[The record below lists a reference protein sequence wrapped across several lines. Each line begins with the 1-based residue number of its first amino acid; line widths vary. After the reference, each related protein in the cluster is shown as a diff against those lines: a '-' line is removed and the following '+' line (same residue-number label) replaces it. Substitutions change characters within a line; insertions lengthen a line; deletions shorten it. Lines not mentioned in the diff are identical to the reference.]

1 MDANNIK
8 TELDELLAKL
18 SDPGFLSSAQGETK
32 KAGARIQKLQ
42 RMLAAHEALKNTDNE
57 LQALGDLKK
66 ESGAT
71 DEIAALEAEIAANAE
86 AARAKIAELES
97 ENSSAP
103 LPSDMI
109 MEIRAGAGG
118 NEASLFAAELFSLYS
133 KFADRRGWEV
143 NIISKSESEAGGY
156 KEIIFEI
163 NGQDAYKTLRYESG
177 VHRVQRIPVTEK
189 QGRIHTS
196 TVSVAVLPKVEDVD
210 VEIKSQDIKVEF
222 YRSSGP
228 GGQNVNKVE
237 TAVRITYLP
246 TGFVVTSQEGRSQL
260 KNRERAMSLLRARIY
275 DVKREAEDKKL
286 AAERKSQIGTGD
298 RSEKIRTY
306 NFPQDRITDHR
317 INKSW
322 HNIESIMEGKIDDI
336 VAAFQTRTHLKNGF
350 EGVIESPSSPG
361 LRREAPRFAEAPRVS
376 TAAGAIRI

>member
-1 MDANNIK
+1 MKSLSYN
-8 TELDELLAKL
+8 TEMEISQIQKEIAELTKKL
-18 SDPGFLSSAQGETK
+18 SDPEFLSSAQGEAK

-42 RMLAAHEALKNTDNE
+42 RVLAAHETLKNTENE
-57 LQALGDLKK
+57 LRALNDLKK
-66 ESGAT
+66 ESGAN
-71 DEIAALEAEIAANAE
+71 DEIAALEAEIATNAE
-86 AARAKIAELES
+86 AAKAKIAELEND
-97 ENSSAP
+97 NSSAP
-103 LPSDMI
+103 LPSNMI

-133 KFADRRGWEV
+133 KFAERRGWEV

-163 NGQDAYKTLRYESG
+163 NGQDAYKILRYESG
-177 VHRVQRIPVTEK
+177 VHRVQRIPATEK

-196 TVSVAVLPKVEDVD
+196 TASVAVLPQVKDIDMEL
-210 VEIKSQDIKVEF
+210 KPQDIKVEF
-222 YRSSGP
+222 HKSSGP

-237 TAVRITYLP
+237 TAVRITHLP
-246 TGFVVTSQEGRSQL
+246 TGFVVGSQEGRSQL

-275 DVKREAEDKKL
+275 DIQRQAEEKKL

-317 INKSW
+317 INKSF

-336 VAAFQTRTHLKNGF
+336 VASFQTK
-350 EGVIESPSSPG
+350 
-361 LRREAPRFAEAPRVS
+361 
-376 TAAGAIRI
+376 

>member
-1 MDANNIK
+1 MEISQIQKEIA
-8 TELDELLAKL
+8 ELTKKL
-18 SDPGFLSSAQGETK
+18 SDPEFLSSAQGEAK

-42 RMLAAHEALKNTDNE
+42 RVLAAHETLKNTENE
-57 LQALGDLKK
+57 LRALNDLKK
-66 ESGAT
+66 ESGAN
-71 DEIAALEAEIAANAE
+71 DEIAALEAEIATNAE
-86 AARAKIAELES
+86 AAKAKIAELEND
-97 ENSSAP
+97 NSSAP
-103 LPSDMI
+103 LPSNMI

-133 KFADRRGWEV
+133 KFAERRGWEV

-163 NGQDAYKTLRYESG
+163 NGQDAYKILRYESG
-177 VHRVQRIPVTEK
+177 VHRVQRIPATEK

-196 TVSVAVLPKVEDVD
+196 TASVAVLPQVKDIDMEL
-210 VEIKSQDIKVEF
+210 KPQDIKVEF
-222 YRSSGP
+222 HKSSGP

-237 TAVRITYLP
+237 TAVRITHLP
-246 TGFVVTSQEGRSQL
+246 TGFVVGSQEGRSQL

-275 DVKREAEDKKL
+275 DIQRQAEEKKL

-317 INKSW
+317 INKSF

-336 VAAFQTRTHLKNGF
+336 VASFQTK
-350 EGVIESPSSPG
+350 
-361 LRREAPRFAEAPRVS
+361 
-376 TAAGAIRI
+376 

>member
-18 SDPGFLSSAQGETK
+18 SDPEFLSSAQDEAK

-42 RMLAAHEALKNTDNE
+42 RMLTAHEALKNTENE
-57 LQALGDLKK
+57 LRALEDLKK

-86 AARAKIAELES
+86 AARAKIAELEN
-97 ENSSAP
+97 ENVSAP
-103 LPSDMI
+103 PPSDMI

-133 KFADRRGWEV
+133 KFAERRGWEV
-143 NIISKSESEAGGY
+143 NIISKSESEASGY

-177 VHRVQRIPVTEK
+177 VHRVQRIPITEK

-196 TVSVAVLPKVEDVD
+196 TASVAVLPQVKDID
-210 VEIKSQDIKVEF
+210 VELRPQDIKVEF
-222 YRSSGP
+222 HKSSGP

-237 TAVRITYLP
+237 TAVRITHLP
-246 TGFVVTSQEGRSQL
+246 TGFVVGSQEGRSQL

-275 DVKREAEDKKL
+275 DIRRQTEEKKL

-306 NFPQDRITDHR
+306 NFPQDRVTDHR
-317 INKSW
+317 INESW

-336 VAAFQTRTHLKNGF
+336 VAAFQTK
-350 EGVIESPSSPG
+350 
-361 LRREAPRFAEAPRVS
+361 
-376 TAAGAIRI
+376 